1 MNESIYNK
9 FKNNEI
15 EFYNYINVWI
25 GATLF
30 YMRCEHFKLGDNARI
45 ELLIK
50 YLNKLKNKEFKKDS
64 FYNFLIF

>member
-45 ELLIK
+45 ELLSK

>member
-45 ELLIK
+45 ELLSK
-50 YLNKLKNKEFKKDS
+50 YLNKLKNKEF
-64 FYNFLIF
+64 NH